1 MKIEYHHICSICLWN
16 ITWSWIYFYNW
27 LIYTKDRCF
36 TLFPGNVFICIL
48 CIYSFG
54 LPDLFLLWDSSTPL
68 QHALPACWTTRMI
81 QGVSLNRSHNK
92 CDNRGLHYIIRF
104 CFFAKRILQL
114 HLIRQDAC
122 FNHGLLHCRRTHVVL
137 LQFNMTMIFTKQ
149 LRYRCMYMTFNNFQ
163 IVNAQSIS

>member
-1 MKIEYHHICSICLWN
+1 MKISTSAQYVYQILPYIEFNFTID
-16 ITWSWIYFYNW
+16 W
-27 LIYTKDRCF
+27 LICTKDMR
-36 TLFPGNVFICIL
+36 LPRQCIHL
-48 CIYSFG
+48 ILMYIFFR

-81 QGVSLNRSHNK
+81 QGVSLNRSHNE

-122 FNHGLLHCRRTHVVL
+122 FNYGLLHCRRTHVVL

-149 LRYRCMYMTFNNFQ
+149 LKYRCMYMTFHNFQ
-163 IVNAQSIS
+163 ITRNEFS